1 MVTRLGWQWLCLVGS
16 VRLHVFQGQGNRL
29 DLLGSFIRDFNPVV
43 VLERHNQLNEVKRI
57 CLEVINERCLW
68 HNFFLINLQGIGDD
82 VAQPFEGNVVAHRVP
97 HGLPCRVAGFGV
109 GAPNT
114 APEYTT
120 GRSRPT
126 HEFLRQWEA
135 RFGNRG
141 RHFRMIHTVRADC
154 LTLRSTVAT
163 VSASD
168 TSSDTRGFTHR
179 RGRWVK
185 GGRGGHFRGG
195 SGWDFAPPLVRGV
208 FDPICNVSASRAS
221 CTGVCGASAVG
232 GTMADAGIDRASVIG
247 PVAPSHDHLIDVDPL
262 LGVARGIETSVG
274 SPVIREADVRS
285 MSFDVRPARLSAFD
299 PEVDQLGPTEMDL
312 AASLAQSE
320 QASLTP
326 PVLIPGDETESDD
339 AVRLYL
345 REIGRVPLLNAQ
357 MEVQLAKAIE
367 RGRLAVEALADPK
380 GARDHRRALREDAVA
395 GERARDYMIEANLR
409 LVVSIAKKY
418 AGRGMS
424 LLDLIEEGNLG
435 LMKAVEKFDHERGFK
450 FSTYATWWI
459 RQAISRAIA
468 DQSRTIRLPVHI
480 VEKLTKLRNVMP
492 RLEQELGRAP
502 NLDEIAEAAGMSS
515 ERVHEIMIAC
525 RGTLSLETPIGDDG
539 EASLG
544 DFVADRD
551 IEDPVD
557 TAARNILRTE
567 VHGILSELSDRER
580 RILELRY
587 GLGRREPLTLQEIG
601 VEVGLTRERVR
612 QIECEAL
619 DKLRLAVR
627 SQSLRGLLV

>member
-1 MVTRLGWQWLCLVGS
+1 MS
-16 VRLHVFQGQGNRL
+16 
-29 DLLGSFIRDFNPVV
+29 
-43 VLERHNQLNEVKRI
+43 
-57 CLEVINERCLW
+57 
-68 HNFFLINLQGIGDD
+68 
-82 VAQPFEGNVVAHRVP
+82 
-97 HGLPCRVAGFGV
+97 
-109 GAPNT
+109 
-114 APEYTT
+114 
-120 GRSRPT
+120 
-126 HEFLRQWEA
+126 
-135 RFGNRG
+135 
-141 RHFRMIHTVRADC
+141 
-154 LTLRSTVAT
+154 
-163 VSASD
+163 
-168 TSSDTRGFTHR
+168 
-179 RGRWVK
+179 
-185 GGRGGHFRGG
+185 
-195 SGWDFAPPLVRGV
+195 
-208 FDPICNVSASRAS
+208 
-221 CTGVCGASAVG
+221 
-232 GTMADAGIDRASVIG
+232 DAGIDRASVLG
-247 PVAPSHDHLIDVDPL
+247 PVAPSHDHLIDVDPP
-262 LGVARGIETSVG
+262 LGVARSFEATVSPPVFRETG
-274 SPVIREADVRS
+274 TRS
-285 MSFDVRPARLSAFD
+285 MSFDLRPSRLSSFD
-299 PEVDQLGPTEMDL
+299 PDVDQLGPTEMDL

-357 MEVQLAKAIE
+357 TEVQLAKAIE
-367 RGRLAVEALADPK
+367 RGRLAVEALADPA
-380 GARDHRRALREDAVA
+380 GAKDQRRALREDAVA
-395 GERARDYMIEANLR
+395 GERARGYMIEANLR

-525 RGTLSLETPIGDDG
+525 RGTLSLETPIGEDG
-539 EASLG
+539 DASLG
-544 DFVADRD
+544 DFVADRE

-557 TAARNILRTE
+557 TAARNILRKE

-587 GLGRREPLTLQEIG
+587 GLGLRDPLTLQEIG

-627 SQSLRGLLV
+627 SQNLRELLV

>member
-1 MVTRLGWQWLCLVGS
+1 MS
-16 VRLHVFQGQGNRL
+16 
-29 DLLGSFIRDFNPVV
+29 
-43 VLERHNQLNEVKRI
+43 
-57 CLEVINERCLW
+57 
-68 HNFFLINLQGIGDD
+68 
-82 VAQPFEGNVVAHRVP
+82 
-97 HGLPCRVAGFGV
+97 
-109 GAPNT
+109 
-114 APEYTT
+114 
-120 GRSRPT
+120 
-126 HEFLRQWEA
+126 
-135 RFGNRG
+135 
-141 RHFRMIHTVRADC
+141 
-154 LTLRSTVAT
+154 
-163 VSASD
+163 
-168 TSSDTRGFTHR
+168 
-179 RGRWVK
+179 
-185 GGRGGHFRGG
+185 
-195 SGWDFAPPLVRGV
+195 
-208 FDPICNVSASRAS
+208 
-221 CTGVCGASAVG
+221 
-232 GTMADAGIDRASVIG
+232 DAGIDRASVLG
-247 PVAPSHDHLIDVDPL
+247 PVAPSHDHLIDVVPP
-262 LGVARGIETSVG
+262 LGVARSFETTV
-274 SPVIREADVRS
+274 SPPVFRDTGTRS
-285 MSFDVRPARLSAFD
+285 MSFDLRPSRLSSFD
-299 PEVDQLGPTEMDL
+299 PDVDQLGPTEMDL

-357 MEVQLAKAIE
+357 TEVQLAKAIE
-367 RGRLAVEALADPK
+367 RGRLAVEALADPA
-380 GARDHRRALREDAVA
+380 GAKDHRRALREDAVA
-395 GERARDYMIEANLR
+395 GERARGYMIEANLR

-525 RGTLSLETPIGDDG
+525 RGTLSLETPIGEDG
-539 EASLG
+539 DASLG
-544 DFVADRD
+544 DFVADRE

-557 TAARNILRTE
+557 TAARNILRKE

-587 GLGRREPLTLQEIG
+587 GLGLRDPLTLQEIG

-627 SQSLRGLLV
+627 SQNLRELLV

>member
-1 MVTRLGWQWLCLVGS
+1 MS
-16 VRLHVFQGQGNRL
+16 
-29 DLLGSFIRDFNPVV
+29 
-43 VLERHNQLNEVKRI
+43 
-57 CLEVINERCLW
+57 
-68 HNFFLINLQGIGDD
+68 
-82 VAQPFEGNVVAHRVP
+82 
-97 HGLPCRVAGFGV
+97 
-109 GAPNT
+109 
-114 APEYTT
+114 
-120 GRSRPT
+120 
-126 HEFLRQWEA
+126 
-135 RFGNRG
+135 
-141 RHFRMIHTVRADC
+141 
-154 LTLRSTVAT
+154 
-163 VSASD
+163 
-168 TSSDTRGFTHR
+168 
-179 RGRWVK
+179 
-185 GGRGGHFRGG
+185 
-195 SGWDFAPPLVRGV
+195 
-208 FDPICNVSASRAS
+208 
-221 CTGVCGASAVG
+221 
-232 GTMADAGIDRASVIG
+232 DAGIDRASVLG
-247 PVAPSHDHLIDVDPL
+247 PVAPSHDHLIDVDPP
-262 LGVARGIETSVG
+262 LGVARSFETTV
-274 SPVIREADVRS
+274 SPPVFRETGVRS
-285 MSFDVRPARLSAFD
+285 MSFDLRPSRLSSFD
-299 PEVDQLGPTEMDL
+299 PDVDQLGPTEMDL

-357 MEVQLAKAIE
+357 TEVQLAKAIE
-367 RGRLAVEALADPK
+367 RGRLAVEALADPA
-380 GARDHRRALREDAVA
+380 GAKDHRRALREDAVA

-525 RGTLSLETPIGDDG
+525 RGTLSLETPIGEDG
-539 EASLG
+539 DASLG
-544 DFVADRD
+544 DFVADRE

-557 TAARNILRTE
+557 TAARNILRKE

-587 GLGRREPLTLQEIG
+587 GLGLRDPLTLQEIG

-627 SQSLRGLLV
+627 SQNLRELLV

>member
-1 MVTRLGWQWLCLVGS
+1 MS
-16 VRLHVFQGQGNRL
+16 
-29 DLLGSFIRDFNPVV
+29 
-43 VLERHNQLNEVKRI
+43 
-57 CLEVINERCLW
+57 
-68 HNFFLINLQGIGDD
+68 
-82 VAQPFEGNVVAHRVP
+82 
-97 HGLPCRVAGFGV
+97 
-109 GAPNT
+109 
-114 APEYTT
+114 
-120 GRSRPT
+120 
-126 HEFLRQWEA
+126 
-135 RFGNRG
+135 
-141 RHFRMIHTVRADC
+141 
-154 LTLRSTVAT
+154 
-163 VSASD
+163 
-168 TSSDTRGFTHR
+168 
-179 RGRWVK
+179 
-185 GGRGGHFRGG
+185 
-195 SGWDFAPPLVRGV
+195 
-208 FDPICNVSASRAS
+208 
-221 CTGVCGASAVG
+221 
-232 GTMADAGIDRASVIG
+232 DAGIDRASVLG
-247 PVAPSHDHLIDVDPL
+247 PVAPSHDHLIDVDPP
-262 LGVARGIETSVG
+262 LGVARSFETTV
-274 SPVIREADVRS
+274 SPPVFRETGTRS
-285 MSFDVRPARLSAFD
+285 MSFDLRPSRLSSFD
-299 PEVDQLGPTEMDL
+299 PDVDQLGPTEMDL

-357 MEVQLAKAIE
+357 TEVQLAKAIE
-367 RGRLAVEALADPK
+367 RGRLAVEALADPA
-380 GARDHRRALREDAVA
+380 GAKDHRRALREDAVA

-459 RQAISRAIA
+459 LQAISRAIA

-525 RGTLSLETPIGDDG
+525 RGTLSLETPIGEDG
-539 EASLG
+539 DASLG
-544 DFVADRD
+544 DFVADRE

-557 TAARNILRTE
+557 TAARNILRKE

-587 GLGRREPLTLQEIG
+587 GLGLRDPLTLQEIG

-627 SQSLRGLLV
+627 SQNLRELLV

>member
-1 MVTRLGWQWLCLVGS
+1 
-16 VRLHVFQGQGNRL
+16 
-29 DLLGSFIRDFNPVV
+29 
-43 VLERHNQLNEVKRI
+43 
-57 CLEVINERCLW
+57 
-68 HNFFLINLQGIGDD
+68 
-82 VAQPFEGNVVAHRVP
+82 
-97 HGLPCRVAGFGV
+97 
-109 GAPNT
+109 
-114 APEYTT
+114 
-120 GRSRPT
+120 
-126 HEFLRQWEA
+126 
-135 RFGNRG
+135 
-141 RHFRMIHTVRADC
+141 
-154 LTLRSTVAT
+154 
-163 VSASD
+163 
-168 TSSDTRGFTHR
+168 
-179 RGRWVK
+179 
-185 GGRGGHFRGG
+185 
-195 SGWDFAPPLVRGV
+195 
-208 FDPICNVSASRAS
+208 
-221 CTGVCGASAVG
+221 
-232 GTMADAGIDRASVIG
+232 MADAGIDRASVIG

-450 FSTYATWWI
+450 FSTYAPWGI

>member
-1 MVTRLGWQWLCLVGS
+1 MS
-16 VRLHVFQGQGNRL
+16 
-29 DLLGSFIRDFNPVV
+29 
-43 VLERHNQLNEVKRI
+43 
-57 CLEVINERCLW
+57 
-68 HNFFLINLQGIGDD
+68 
-82 VAQPFEGNVVAHRVP
+82 
-97 HGLPCRVAGFGV
+97 
-109 GAPNT
+109 
-114 APEYTT
+114 
-120 GRSRPT
+120 
-126 HEFLRQWEA
+126 
-135 RFGNRG
+135 
-141 RHFRMIHTVRADC
+141 
-154 LTLRSTVAT
+154 
-163 VSASD
+163 
-168 TSSDTRGFTHR
+168 
-179 RGRWVK
+179 
-185 GGRGGHFRGG
+185 
-195 SGWDFAPPLVRGV
+195 
-208 FDPICNVSASRAS
+208 
-221 CTGVCGASAVG
+221 
-232 GTMADAGIDRASVIG
+232 DAGIDRASVLG
-247 PVAPSHDHLIDVDPL
+247 PVAPSHDRLIDVDPP
-262 LGVARGIETSVG
+262 LGVARSFETTV
-274 SPVIREADVRS
+274 SPPVFRETGTRS
-285 MSFDVRPARLSAFD
+285 MSFDLRPSRLSSFD
-299 PEVDQLGPTEMDL
+299 PDVDQLGPTEMDL

-357 MEVQLAKAIE
+357 TEVQLAKAIE
-367 RGRLAVEALADPK
+367 RGRLAVEALADPA
-380 GARDHRRALREDAVA
+380 GAKDHRRALREDAVA

-525 RGTLSLETPIGDDG
+525 RGTLSLETPIGEDG
-539 EASLG
+539 DASLG
-544 DFVADRD
+544 DFVADRE

-557 TAARNILRTE
+557 TAARNILRKE

-587 GLGRREPLTLQEIG
+587 GLGLRDPLTLQEIG

-627 SQSLRGLLV
+627 SQNLRELLV

>member
-1 MVTRLGWQWLCLVGS
+1 MS
-16 VRLHVFQGQGNRL
+16 
-29 DLLGSFIRDFNPVV
+29 
-43 VLERHNQLNEVKRI
+43 
-57 CLEVINERCLW
+57 
-68 HNFFLINLQGIGDD
+68 
-82 VAQPFEGNVVAHRVP
+82 
-97 HGLPCRVAGFGV
+97 
-109 GAPNT
+109 
-114 APEYTT
+114 
-120 GRSRPT
+120 
-126 HEFLRQWEA
+126 
-135 RFGNRG
+135 
-141 RHFRMIHTVRADC
+141 
-154 LTLRSTVAT
+154 
-163 VSASD
+163 
-168 TSSDTRGFTHR
+168 
-179 RGRWVK
+179 
-185 GGRGGHFRGG
+185 
-195 SGWDFAPPLVRGV
+195 
-208 FDPICNVSASRAS
+208 
-221 CTGVCGASAVG
+221 
-232 GTMADAGIDRASVIG
+232 DAGIDRASVLG
-247 PVAPSHDHLIDVDPL
+247 PVAPSHDDLIDADPP
-262 LGVARGIETSVG
+262 LGVARTFETTVSPPVFRETGTRSV
-274 SPVIREADVRS
+274 
-285 MSFDVRPARLSAFD
+285 SFDLRPSRLSPFD
-299 PEVDQLGPTEMDL
+299 PDVDQLGPTEMDL

-357 MEVQLAKAIE
+357 TEVQLAKAIE
-367 RGRLAVEALADPK
+367 RGRLAVEALADPA

-525 RGTLSLETPIGDDG
+525 RGTLSLETPIGEDG
-539 EASLG
+539 DASLG
-544 DFVADRD
+544 DFVADRE

-557 TAARNILRTE
+557 TAARNILRKE

-587 GLGRREPLTLQEIG
+587 GLGLRDPLTLQEIG

-627 SQSLRGLLV
+627 SQNLRELLV

>member
-1 MVTRLGWQWLCLVGS
+1 MS
-16 VRLHVFQGQGNRL
+16 
-29 DLLGSFIRDFNPVV
+29 
-43 VLERHNQLNEVKRI
+43 
-57 CLEVINERCLW
+57 
-68 HNFFLINLQGIGDD
+68 
-82 VAQPFEGNVVAHRVP
+82 
-97 HGLPCRVAGFGV
+97 
-109 GAPNT
+109 
-114 APEYTT
+114 
-120 GRSRPT
+120 
-126 HEFLRQWEA
+126 
-135 RFGNRG
+135 
-141 RHFRMIHTVRADC
+141 
-154 LTLRSTVAT
+154 
-163 VSASD
+163 
-168 TSSDTRGFTHR
+168 
-179 RGRWVK
+179 
-185 GGRGGHFRGG
+185 
-195 SGWDFAPPLVRGV
+195 
-208 FDPICNVSASRAS
+208 
-221 CTGVCGASAVG
+221 
-232 GTMADAGIDRASVIG
+232 DAGIDRASVLG
-247 PVAPSHDHLIDVDPL
+247 PVAPSHDHLIDVDPP
-262 LGVARGIETSVG
+262 LGVARSFETTV
-274 SPVIREADVRS
+274 SPPVFRETGTRS
-285 MSFDVRPARLSAFD
+285 MSFDLRPSRLSSFD
-299 PEVDQLGPTEMDL
+299 PDVDQLGPTEMDL

-357 MEVQLAKAIE
+357 TEVQLAKAIE
-367 RGRLAVEALADPK
+367 RGRLAVEALADPA
-380 GARDHRRALREDAVA
+380 GAKDHRRALREDAVA

-525 RGTLSLETPIGDDG
+525 RGTLSLETPIGEDG
-539 EASLG
+539 DASLG
-544 DFVADRD
+544 DFVADRE

-557 TAARNILRTE
+557 TAARNILRKE

-587 GLGRREPLTLQEIG
+587 GLGLRDPLTLPEIG

-627 SQSLRGLLV
+627 SQNLRELLV

>member
-1 MVTRLGWQWLCLVGS
+1 MS
-16 VRLHVFQGQGNRL
+16 
-29 DLLGSFIRDFNPVV
+29 
-43 VLERHNQLNEVKRI
+43 
-57 CLEVINERCLW
+57 
-68 HNFFLINLQGIGDD
+68 
-82 VAQPFEGNVVAHRVP
+82 
-97 HGLPCRVAGFGV
+97 
-109 GAPNT
+109 
-114 APEYTT
+114 
-120 GRSRPT
+120 
-126 HEFLRQWEA
+126 
-135 RFGNRG
+135 
-141 RHFRMIHTVRADC
+141 
-154 LTLRSTVAT
+154 
-163 VSASD
+163 
-168 TSSDTRGFTHR
+168 
-179 RGRWVK
+179 
-185 GGRGGHFRGG
+185 
-195 SGWDFAPPLVRGV
+195 
-208 FDPICNVSASRAS
+208 
-221 CTGVCGASAVG
+221 
-232 GTMADAGIDRASVIG
+232 DAGIDRASVLG
-247 PVAPSHDHLIDVDPL
+247 PVAPSHDHLIDGDPP
-262 LGVARGIETSVG
+262 LGVARSFETTV
-274 SPVIREADVRS
+274 SPPVFRETGTRS
-285 MSFDVRPARLSAFD
+285 MSFDLRPSRLSSFD
-299 PEVDQLGPTEMDL
+299 PDVDQLGPTEMDL

-357 MEVQLAKAIE
+357 TEVQLAKAIE
-367 RGRLAVEALADPK
+367 RGRLAVEALADPA
-380 GARDHRRALREDAVA
+380 GAKDHRRALREDAVA

-525 RGTLSLETPIGDDG
+525 RGTLSLETPIGEDG
-539 EASLG
+539 DASLG
-544 DFVADRD
+544 DFVADRE

-557 TAARNILRTE
+557 TAARNILRKE

-587 GLGRREPLTLQEIG
+587 GLGLRDPLTLQEIG

-627 SQSLRGLLV
+627 SQNLRELLV

>member
-1 MVTRLGWQWLCLVGS
+1 MS
-16 VRLHVFQGQGNRL
+16 
-29 DLLGSFIRDFNPVV
+29 
-43 VLERHNQLNEVKRI
+43 
-57 CLEVINERCLW
+57 
-68 HNFFLINLQGIGDD
+68 
-82 VAQPFEGNVVAHRVP
+82 
-97 HGLPCRVAGFGV
+97 
-109 GAPNT
+109 
-114 APEYTT
+114 
-120 GRSRPT
+120 
-126 HEFLRQWEA
+126 
-135 RFGNRG
+135 
-141 RHFRMIHTVRADC
+141 
-154 LTLRSTVAT
+154 
-163 VSASD
+163 
-168 TSSDTRGFTHR
+168 
-179 RGRWVK
+179 
-185 GGRGGHFRGG
+185 
-195 SGWDFAPPLVRGV
+195 
-208 FDPICNVSASRAS
+208 
-221 CTGVCGASAVG
+221 
-232 GTMADAGIDRASVIG
+232 DAGIDRASVLG
-247 PVAPSHDHLIDVDPL
+247 PVAPSHDHLIDVDPP
-262 LGVARGIETSVG
+262 LGVARSFETTVSA
-274 SPVIREADVRS
+274 PVFRETGTRS
-285 MSFDVRPARLSAFD
+285 MSFDLRPSRLSSFD
-299 PEVDQLGPTEMDL
+299 PDVDQLGPTEMDL

-357 MEVQLAKAIE
+357 TEVQLAKAIE
-367 RGRLAVEALADPK
+367 RGRLAVEALADPA
-380 GARDHRRALREDAVA
+380 GAKDHRRALREDAVA

-525 RGTLSLETPIGDDG
+525 RGTLSLETPIGEDG
-539 EASLG
+539 DASLG
-544 DFVADRD
+544 DFVADRE

-557 TAARNILRTE
+557 TAARNILRKE

-587 GLGRREPLTLQEIG
+587 GLGLRDPLTLQEIG

-627 SQSLRGLLV
+627 SQNLRELLV

>member
-1 MVTRLGWQWLCLVGS
+1 MS
-16 VRLHVFQGQGNRL
+16 
-29 DLLGSFIRDFNPVV
+29 
-43 VLERHNQLNEVKRI
+43 
-57 CLEVINERCLW
+57 
-68 HNFFLINLQGIGDD
+68 
-82 VAQPFEGNVVAHRVP
+82 
-97 HGLPCRVAGFGV
+97 
-109 GAPNT
+109 
-114 APEYTT
+114 
-120 GRSRPT
+120 
-126 HEFLRQWEA
+126 
-135 RFGNRG
+135 
-141 RHFRMIHTVRADC
+141 
-154 LTLRSTVAT
+154 
-163 VSASD
+163 
-168 TSSDTRGFTHR
+168 
-179 RGRWVK
+179 
-185 GGRGGHFRGG
+185 
-195 SGWDFAPPLVRGV
+195 
-208 FDPICNVSASRAS
+208 
-221 CTGVCGASAVG
+221 
-232 GTMADAGIDRASVIG
+232 DAGIDRASVLG
-247 PVAPSHDHLIDVDPL
+247 PVAPSHDHLIDVDPP
-262 LGVARGIETSVG
+262 LGVARSFETTV
-274 SPVIREADVRS
+274 SPPVFRETGTRS
-285 MSFDVRPARLSAFD
+285 MSFDLRPSRLSSFD
-299 PEVDQLGPTEMDL
+299 PDVDQLGPTEIDL

-357 MEVQLAKAIE
+357 TEVQLAKAIE
-367 RGRLAVEALADPK
+367 RGRLAVEALADPA
-380 GARDHRRALREDAVA
+380 GAKEHRRALREDAVA

-525 RGTLSLETPIGDDG
+525 RGTLSLETPIGEDG
-539 EASLG
+539 DASLG
-544 DFVADRD
+544 DFVADRE

-557 TAARNILRTE
+557 TAARNILRKE

-587 GLGRREPLTLQEIG
+587 GLGLRDPLTLQEIG

-627 SQSLRGLLV
+627 SQNLRELLV

>member
-1 MVTRLGWQWLCLVGS
+1 MS
-16 VRLHVFQGQGNRL
+16 
-29 DLLGSFIRDFNPVV
+29 
-43 VLERHNQLNEVKRI
+43 
-57 CLEVINERCLW
+57 
-68 HNFFLINLQGIGDD
+68 
-82 VAQPFEGNVVAHRVP
+82 
-97 HGLPCRVAGFGV
+97 
-109 GAPNT
+109 
-114 APEYTT
+114 
-120 GRSRPT
+120 
-126 HEFLRQWEA
+126 
-135 RFGNRG
+135 
-141 RHFRMIHTVRADC
+141 
-154 LTLRSTVAT
+154 
-163 VSASD
+163 
-168 TSSDTRGFTHR
+168 
-179 RGRWVK
+179 
-185 GGRGGHFRGG
+185 
-195 SGWDFAPPLVRGV
+195 
-208 FDPICNVSASRAS
+208 
-221 CTGVCGASAVG
+221 
-232 GTMADAGIDRASVIG
+232 DAGIDRASVLG
-247 PVAPSHDHLIDVDPL
+247 PVAPSHDHLIDVDPP
-262 LGVARGIETSVG
+262 LGVARSFETTV
-274 SPVIREADVRS
+274 SPPVFRETGTRS
-285 MSFDVRPARLSAFD
+285 MSFDLRPSRLSSFD
-299 PEVDQLGPTEMDL
+299 PDVDQLGPTEMDL

-357 MEVQLAKAIE
+357 TEVQLAKAIE
-367 RGRLAVEALADPK
+367 RGRLAVEALADPA
-380 GARDHRRALREDAVA
+380 GAKDHRRALREDAFA

-525 RGTLSLETPIGDDG
+525 RGTLSLETPIGEDG
-539 EASLG
+539 DASLG
-544 DFVADRD
+544 DFVADRE

-557 TAARNILRTE
+557 TAARNILRKE

-587 GLGRREPLTLQEIG
+587 GLGLRDPLTLQEIG

-627 SQSLRGLLV
+627 SQNLRELLV

>member
-1 MVTRLGWQWLCLVGS
+1 MS
-16 VRLHVFQGQGNRL
+16 
-29 DLLGSFIRDFNPVV
+29 
-43 VLERHNQLNEVKRI
+43 
-57 CLEVINERCLW
+57 
-68 HNFFLINLQGIGDD
+68 
-82 VAQPFEGNVVAHRVP
+82 
-97 HGLPCRVAGFGV
+97 
-109 GAPNT
+109 
-114 APEYTT
+114 
-120 GRSRPT
+120 
-126 HEFLRQWEA
+126 
-135 RFGNRG
+135 
-141 RHFRMIHTVRADC
+141 
-154 LTLRSTVAT
+154 
-163 VSASD
+163 
-168 TSSDTRGFTHR
+168 
-179 RGRWVK
+179 
-185 GGRGGHFRGG
+185 
-195 SGWDFAPPLVRGV
+195 
-208 FDPICNVSASRAS
+208 
-221 CTGVCGASAVG
+221 
-232 GTMADAGIDRASVIG
+232 DAGIDRASVLG
-247 PVAPSHDHLIDVDPL
+247 PVAPSHDHLIDVDPP
-262 LGVARGIETSVG
+262 LGVARSFETTV
-274 SPVIREADVRS
+274 SPPVFRETGTRS
-285 MSFDVRPARLSAFD
+285 MSFDLRPSRLSSFD
-299 PEVDQLGPTEMDL
+299 PDVDQLGPTEMDL

-357 MEVQLAKAIE
+357 TEVQLAKAIE
-367 RGRLAVEALADPK
+367 RGRLAVQALADPA
-380 GARDHRRALREDAVA
+380 GAKDQRRALREDAVA
-395 GERARDYMIEANLR
+395 GERARGYMIEANLR

-525 RGTLSLETPIGDDG
+525 RGTLSLETPIGEDG
-539 EASLG
+539 DASLG
-544 DFVADRD
+544 DFVADRE

-557 TAARNILRTE
+557 TAARNILRKE

-587 GLGRREPLTLQEIG
+587 GLGLRDPLTLQEIG

-627 SQSLRGLLV
+627 SQNLRELLV

>member
-1 MVTRLGWQWLCLVGS
+1 MS
-16 VRLHVFQGQGNRL
+16 
-29 DLLGSFIRDFNPVV
+29 
-43 VLERHNQLNEVKRI
+43 
-57 CLEVINERCLW
+57 
-68 HNFFLINLQGIGDD
+68 
-82 VAQPFEGNVVAHRVP
+82 
-97 HGLPCRVAGFGV
+97 
-109 GAPNT
+109 
-114 APEYTT
+114 
-120 GRSRPT
+120 
-126 HEFLRQWEA
+126 
-135 RFGNRG
+135 
-141 RHFRMIHTVRADC
+141 
-154 LTLRSTVAT
+154 
-163 VSASD
+163 
-168 TSSDTRGFTHR
+168 
-179 RGRWVK
+179 
-185 GGRGGHFRGG
+185 
-195 SGWDFAPPLVRGV
+195 
-208 FDPICNVSASRAS
+208 
-221 CTGVCGASAVG
+221 
-232 GTMADAGIDRASVIG
+232 DAGIDRASVLG
-247 PVAPSHDHLIDVDPL
+247 PVAPSHDHLIDVDPP
-262 LGVARGIETSVG
+262 LGVARSFETTV
-274 SPVIREADVRS
+274 SPPVFRETGTRS
-285 MSFDVRPARLSAFD
+285 MSFDLRPSRLSSFD
-299 PEVDQLGPTEMDL
+299 PDVDQLGPTEMDL

-357 MEVQLAKAIE
+357 TEVQLAKAIE
-367 RGRLAVEALADPK
+367 TGRLAVEALADPA
-380 GARDHRRALREDAVA
+380 GAKDQRRALREDAVA
-395 GERARDYMIEANLR
+395 GERARGYMIEANLR

-525 RGTLSLETPIGDDG
+525 RGTLSLETPIGEDG
-539 EASLG
+539 DASLG
-544 DFVADRD
+544 DFVADRE

-557 TAARNILRTE
+557 TAARNILRKE

-587 GLGRREPLTLQEIG
+587 GLGLRDPLTLQEIG

-627 SQSLRGLLV
+627 SQNLRELLV

>member
-1 MVTRLGWQWLCLVGS
+1 MS
-16 VRLHVFQGQGNRL
+16 
-29 DLLGSFIRDFNPVV
+29 
-43 VLERHNQLNEVKRI
+43 
-57 CLEVINERCLW
+57 
-68 HNFFLINLQGIGDD
+68 
-82 VAQPFEGNVVAHRVP
+82 
-97 HGLPCRVAGFGV
+97 
-109 GAPNT
+109 
-114 APEYTT
+114 
-120 GRSRPT
+120 
-126 HEFLRQWEA
+126 
-135 RFGNRG
+135 
-141 RHFRMIHTVRADC
+141 
-154 LTLRSTVAT
+154 
-163 VSASD
+163 
-168 TSSDTRGFTHR
+168 
-179 RGRWVK
+179 
-185 GGRGGHFRGG
+185 
-195 SGWDFAPPLVRGV
+195 
-208 FDPICNVSASRAS
+208 
-221 CTGVCGASAVG
+221 
-232 GTMADAGIDRASVIG
+232 DAGIDRASVLG
-247 PVAPSHDHLIDVDPL
+247 PVAPSHDHLIDVDPP
-262 LGVARGIETSVG
+262 LGVARSFETTV
-274 SPVIREADVRS
+274 SPPVFRETGTRS
-285 MSFDVRPARLSAFD
+285 MSFDLRPSRLSSFD
-299 PEVDQLGPTEMDL
+299 PDVDQLGPTEIDL

-357 MEVQLAKAIE
+357 TEVQLAKAIE
-367 RGRLAVEALADPK
+367 RGRLAVEALADPA
-380 GARDHRRALREDAVA
+380 GAKDHRRALREDAVA

-525 RGTLSLETPIGDDG
+525 RGTLSLETPIGEDG
-539 EASLG
+539 DASLG
-544 DFVADRD
+544 DFVADRE

-557 TAARNILRTE
+557 TAARNILRKE

-587 GLGRREPLTLQEIG
+587 GLGLRDPLTLQEIG

-627 SQSLRGLLV
+627 SQNLRELLV

>member
-1 MVTRLGWQWLCLVGS
+1 M
-16 VRLHVFQGQGNRL
+16 
-29 DLLGSFIRDFNPVV
+29 
-43 VLERHNQLNEVKRI
+43 
-57 CLEVINERCLW
+57 
-68 HNFFLINLQGIGDD
+68 
-82 VAQPFEGNVVAHRVP
+82 
-97 HGLPCRVAGFGV
+97 
-109 GAPNT
+109 
-114 APEYTT
+114 
-120 GRSRPT
+120 
-126 HEFLRQWEA
+126 
-135 RFGNRG
+135 
-141 RHFRMIHTVRADC
+141 
-154 LTLRSTVAT
+154 
-163 VSASD
+163 SD
-168 TSSDTRGFTHR
+168 
-179 RGRWVK
+179 
-185 GGRGGHFRGG
+185 
-195 SGWDFAPPLVRGV
+195 
-208 FDPICNVSASRAS
+208 
-221 CTGVCGASAVG
+221 AV
-232 GTMADAGIDRASVIG
+232 IDRASVLG
-247 PVAPSHDHLIDVDPL
+247 PVAPSHDHLTDVDPPVA
-262 LGVARGIETSVG
+262 VARNLETSMRP
-274 SPVIREADVRS
+274 PVFRESSGRS
-285 MSFDVRPARLSAFD
+285 MSFDIRPSRLSAFD
-299 PEVDQLGPTEMDL
+299 PDVDQLGPTEMDL

-320 QASLTP
+320 QAPLTP

-357 MEVQLAKAIE
+357 TEVKLAKAIA
-367 RGRLAVEALADPK
+367 RGRLAVEALADPT
-380 GARDHRRALREDAVA
+380 GAREHRRALREDAVA

-492 RLEQELGRAP
+492 RLEQQLGRAP

-525 RGTLSLETPIGDDG
+525 RGTLSLETPIGEDG
-539 EASLG
+539 DASLG
-544 DFVADRD
+544 DFVADREL
-551 IEDPVD
+551 EDPAD
-557 TAARNILRTE
+557 TAARHILQKE

-587 GLGRREPLTLQEIG
+587 GLGRRDPLTLQEIG

-612 QIECEAL
+612 QIEGEAL
-619 DKLRLAVR
+619 DKLRVAVR
-627 SQSLRGLLV
+627 SQNLRELLV

>member
-1 MVTRLGWQWLCLVGS
+1 MS
-16 VRLHVFQGQGNRL
+16 
-29 DLLGSFIRDFNPVV
+29 
-43 VLERHNQLNEVKRI
+43 
-57 CLEVINERCLW
+57 
-68 HNFFLINLQGIGDD
+68 
-82 VAQPFEGNVVAHRVP
+82 
-97 HGLPCRVAGFGV
+97 
-109 GAPNT
+109 
-114 APEYTT
+114 
-120 GRSRPT
+120 
-126 HEFLRQWEA
+126 
-135 RFGNRG
+135 
-141 RHFRMIHTVRADC
+141 
-154 LTLRSTVAT
+154 
-163 VSASD
+163 
-168 TSSDTRGFTHR
+168 
-179 RGRWVK
+179 
-185 GGRGGHFRGG
+185 
-195 SGWDFAPPLVRGV
+195 
-208 FDPICNVSASRAS
+208 
-221 CTGVCGASAVG
+221 
-232 GTMADAGIDRASVIG
+232 DAGIDRASVLG
-247 PVAPSHDHLIDVDPL
+247 PVAPSHDHLIDVDPP
-262 LGVARGIETSVG
+262 LGVPRSFETTVSPPVFRETGTRG
-274 SPVIREADVRS
+274 
-285 MSFDVRPARLSAFD
+285 MSFDLRPSRLSSFD
-299 PEVDQLGPTEMDL
+299 PDVDQLGPTEMDL

-357 MEVQLAKAIE
+357 TEVQLAKAIE
-367 RGRLAVEALADPK
+367 RGRLAVEALADPA
-380 GARDHRRALREDAVA
+380 GAKEHRRALREDAVA

-525 RGTLSLETPIGDDG
+525 RGTLSLETPIGEDG
-539 EASLG
+539 DASLG
-544 DFVADRD
+544 DFVADRE

-557 TAARNILRTE
+557 TAARNILRKE

-587 GLGRREPLTLQEIG
+587 GLGLRDPLTLQEIG

-627 SQSLRGLLV
+627 SQNLRELLV

>member
-1 MVTRLGWQWLCLVGS
+1 MS
-16 VRLHVFQGQGNRL
+16 
-29 DLLGSFIRDFNPVV
+29 
-43 VLERHNQLNEVKRI
+43 
-57 CLEVINERCLW
+57 
-68 HNFFLINLQGIGDD
+68 
-82 VAQPFEGNVVAHRVP
+82 
-97 HGLPCRVAGFGV
+97 
-109 GAPNT
+109 
-114 APEYTT
+114 
-120 GRSRPT
+120 
-126 HEFLRQWEA
+126 
-135 RFGNRG
+135 
-141 RHFRMIHTVRADC
+141 
-154 LTLRSTVAT
+154 
-163 VSASD
+163 
-168 TSSDTRGFTHR
+168 
-179 RGRWVK
+179 
-185 GGRGGHFRGG
+185 
-195 SGWDFAPPLVRGV
+195 
-208 FDPICNVSASRAS
+208 
-221 CTGVCGASAVG
+221 
-232 GTMADAGIDRASVIG
+232 DAGIDRASVLG
-247 PVAPSHDHLIDVDPL
+247 PVAPSHDHLIDVDPP
-262 LGVARGIETSVG
+262 LGVARSFETTV
-274 SPVIREADVRS
+274 SPPVFRETGTRS
-285 MSFDVRPARLSAFD
+285 MSFDLRPSRLSSFD
-299 PEVDQLGPTEMDL
+299 PDVDQLGPTEIDL

-357 MEVQLAKAIE
+357 TEVQLAKAIE
-367 RGRLAVEALADPK
+367 RGRLAVEALADPA
-380 GARDHRRALREDAVA
+380 GAKDHRRALREDAVA

-525 RGTLSLETPIGDDG
+525 RGTLSLETPIGEDG
-539 EASLG
+539 DASLG
-544 DFVADRD
+544 DFVADREV
-551 IEDPVD
+551 EDPVD
-557 TAARNILRTE
+557 TAARNILRKE

-587 GLGRREPLTLQEIG
+587 GLGLRDPLTLQEIG

-627 SQSLRGLLV
+627 SQNLRELLV

>member
-1 MVTRLGWQWLCLVGS
+1 
-16 VRLHVFQGQGNRL
+16 
-29 DLLGSFIRDFNPVV
+29 
-43 VLERHNQLNEVKRI
+43 
-57 CLEVINERCLW
+57 
-68 HNFFLINLQGIGDD
+68 
-82 VAQPFEGNVVAHRVP
+82 
-97 HGLPCRVAGFGV
+97 
-109 GAPNT
+109 
-114 APEYTT
+114 
-120 GRSRPT
+120 
-126 HEFLRQWEA
+126 
-135 RFGNRG
+135 
-141 RHFRMIHTVRADC
+141 
-154 LTLRSTVAT
+154 
-163 VSASD
+163 
-168 TSSDTRGFTHR
+168 
-179 RGRWVK
+179 
-185 GGRGGHFRGG
+185 
-195 SGWDFAPPLVRGV
+195 
-208 FDPICNVSASRAS
+208 
-221 CTGVCGASAVG
+221 
-232 GTMADAGIDRASVIG
+232 MADAVIDRASVLG
-247 PVAPSHDHLIDVDPL
+247 PVAPSHDHLIAVDPP
-262 LGVARGIETSVG
+262 LGVARNLETSMRPAV
-274 SPVIREADVRS
+274 VRESSGRS
-285 MSFDVRPARLSAFD
+285 MSFDIRPSRLSAFD
-299 PEVDQLGPTEMDL
+299 PDVDQLGPTEMDL

-320 QASLTP
+320 QAPLTP

-357 MEVQLAKAIE
+357 TEVQLAKAIE
-367 RGRLAVEALADPK
+367 RGRLAVEALADPT
-380 GARDHRRALREDAVA
+380 GAREHRRALREDAVA

-492 RLEQELGRAP
+492 RLEQQLGRAP

-525 RGTLSLETPIGDDG
+525 RGTLSLETPIGEDG
-539 EASLG
+539 DASLG
-544 DFVADRD
+544 DFVADREL
-551 IEDPVD
+551 EDPAD
-557 TAARNILRTE
+557 TAARHILQKE

-587 GLGRREPLTLQEIG
+587 GLGLRDPLTLQEIG

-612 QIECEAL
+612 QIEGEAL
-619 DKLRLAVR
+619 DKLRVAVR
-627 SQSLRGLLV
+627 SQNLRELLV

>member
-1 MVTRLGWQWLCLVGS
+1 MS
-16 VRLHVFQGQGNRL
+16 
-29 DLLGSFIRDFNPVV
+29 
-43 VLERHNQLNEVKRI
+43 
-57 CLEVINERCLW
+57 
-68 HNFFLINLQGIGDD
+68 
-82 VAQPFEGNVVAHRVP
+82 
-97 HGLPCRVAGFGV
+97 
-109 GAPNT
+109 
-114 APEYTT
+114 
-120 GRSRPT
+120 
-126 HEFLRQWEA
+126 
-135 RFGNRG
+135 
-141 RHFRMIHTVRADC
+141 
-154 LTLRSTVAT
+154 
-163 VSASD
+163 
-168 TSSDTRGFTHR
+168 
-179 RGRWVK
+179 
-185 GGRGGHFRGG
+185 
-195 SGWDFAPPLVRGV
+195 
-208 FDPICNVSASRAS
+208 
-221 CTGVCGASAVG
+221 
-232 GTMADAGIDRASVIG
+232 DAGIDRASVLG
-247 PVAPSHDHLIDVDPL
+247 PVAPSHDHLIDVDPP
-262 LGVARGIETSVG
+262 LGVARSFETTV
-274 SPVIREADVRS
+274 SPPVFRETGTRS
-285 MSFDVRPARLSAFD
+285 MSFDLRPSRLSSFD
-299 PEVDQLGPTEMDL
+299 PDVDQLGPTEIDL

-357 MEVQLAKAIE
+357 TEVQLAKAIE
-367 RGRLAVEALADPK
+367 RGRLAVEALADPA
-380 GARDHRRALREDAVA
+380 GAKDHRRALREDAVA

-459 RQAISRAIA
+459 RQAISCAIA

-525 RGTLSLETPIGDDG
+525 RGTLSLETPIGEDG
-539 EASLG
+539 DASLG
-544 DFVADRD
+544 DFVADRE

-557 TAARNILRTE
+557 TAARNILRKE

-587 GLGRREPLTLQEIG
+587 GLGLRDPLTLQEIG

-627 SQSLRGLLV
+627 SQNLRELLV

>member
-1 MVTRLGWQWLCLVGS
+1 MS
-16 VRLHVFQGQGNRL
+16 
-29 DLLGSFIRDFNPVV
+29 
-43 VLERHNQLNEVKRI
+43 
-57 CLEVINERCLW
+57 
-68 HNFFLINLQGIGDD
+68 
-82 VAQPFEGNVVAHRVP
+82 
-97 HGLPCRVAGFGV
+97 
-109 GAPNT
+109 
-114 APEYTT
+114 
-120 GRSRPT
+120 
-126 HEFLRQWEA
+126 
-135 RFGNRG
+135 
-141 RHFRMIHTVRADC
+141 
-154 LTLRSTVAT
+154 
-163 VSASD
+163 
-168 TSSDTRGFTHR
+168 
-179 RGRWVK
+179 
-185 GGRGGHFRGG
+185 
-195 SGWDFAPPLVRGV
+195 
-208 FDPICNVSASRAS
+208 
-221 CTGVCGASAVG
+221 
-232 GTMADAGIDRASVIG
+232 DAGIDRASVLG
-247 PVAPSHDHLIDVDPL
+247 PVAPSHDHLIDVDPP
-262 LGVARGIETSVG
+262 LGVARSFETTV
-274 SPVIREADVRS
+274 SPPVFRETGTRS
-285 MSFDVRPARLSAFD
+285 MSFDLRPSRLSSFD
-299 PEVDQLGPTEMDL
+299 PDVDQLGPTEMDL

-357 MEVQLAKAIE
+357 TEVQLAKAIE
-367 RGRLAVEALADPK
+367 RGRLAVEALADPA
-380 GARDHRRALREDAVA
+380 GAKDQRRALREDAVA
-395 GERARDYMIEANLR
+395 GERARGYMIEANLR

-525 RGTLSLETPIGDDG
+525 RGTLSLETPIGEDG
-539 EASLG
+539 DASLG
-544 DFVADRD
+544 DFVADRE

-557 TAARNILRTE
+557 TAARNILRKE

-587 GLGRREPLTLQEIG
+587 GLGLRDPLTLQEIG

-627 SQSLRGLLV
+627 SQNLRELLV

>member
-1 MVTRLGWQWLCLVGS
+1 MS
-16 VRLHVFQGQGNRL
+16 
-29 DLLGSFIRDFNPVV
+29 
-43 VLERHNQLNEVKRI
+43 
-57 CLEVINERCLW
+57 
-68 HNFFLINLQGIGDD
+68 
-82 VAQPFEGNVVAHRVP
+82 
-97 HGLPCRVAGFGV
+97 
-109 GAPNT
+109 
-114 APEYTT
+114 
-120 GRSRPT
+120 
-126 HEFLRQWEA
+126 
-135 RFGNRG
+135 
-141 RHFRMIHTVRADC
+141 
-154 LTLRSTVAT
+154 
-163 VSASD
+163 
-168 TSSDTRGFTHR
+168 
-179 RGRWVK
+179 
-185 GGRGGHFRGG
+185 
-195 SGWDFAPPLVRGV
+195 
-208 FDPICNVSASRAS
+208 
-221 CTGVCGASAVG
+221 
-232 GTMADAGIDRASVIG
+232 DAGIDRASVLG
-247 PVAPSHDHLIDVDPL
+247 PVAPSHDHLIDVDPP
-262 LGVARGIETSVG
+262 LGVARSFETTV
-274 SPVIREADVRS
+274 SPPVLRETGTRS
-285 MSFDVRPARLSAFD
+285 MSFDRPPSRLSSFD
-299 PEVDQLGPTEMDL
+299 PDVDQLGPTEMDL

-357 MEVQLAKAIE
+357 TEVQLAKAIE
-367 RGRLAVEALADPK
+367 RGRLAVEALADPA
-380 GARDHRRALREDAVA
+380 GAKDHRRALREDAVA

-525 RGTLSLETPIGDDG
+525 RGTLSLETPIGEDG
-539 EASLG
+539 DASLG
-544 DFVADRD
+544 DFVADRE

-557 TAARNILRTE
+557 TAARNILRKE

-587 GLGRREPLTLQEIG
+587 GLGLRDPLTLQEIG

-627 SQSLRGLLV
+627 SQNLRELLV

>member
-1 MVTRLGWQWLCLVGS
+1 MS
-16 VRLHVFQGQGNRL
+16 
-29 DLLGSFIRDFNPVV
+29 
-43 VLERHNQLNEVKRI
+43 
-57 CLEVINERCLW
+57 
-68 HNFFLINLQGIGDD
+68 
-82 VAQPFEGNVVAHRVP
+82 
-97 HGLPCRVAGFGV
+97 
-109 GAPNT
+109 
-114 APEYTT
+114 
-120 GRSRPT
+120 
-126 HEFLRQWEA
+126 
-135 RFGNRG
+135 
-141 RHFRMIHTVRADC
+141 
-154 LTLRSTVAT
+154 
-163 VSASD
+163 
-168 TSSDTRGFTHR
+168 
-179 RGRWVK
+179 
-185 GGRGGHFRGG
+185 
-195 SGWDFAPPLVRGV
+195 
-208 FDPICNVSASRAS
+208 
-221 CTGVCGASAVG
+221 
-232 GTMADAGIDRASVIG
+232 DAGIDRASVLG
-247 PVAPSHDHLIDVDPL
+247 PVAPSHDHLIDVDPP
-262 LGVARGIETSVG
+262 LGVARSFETTVSR
-274 SPVIREADVRS
+274 PVFRETGVRS
-285 MSFDVRPARLSAFD
+285 MSFDLRPSRLSSFD
-299 PEVDQLGPTEMDL
+299 PDVDQLGPTEMDL

-357 MEVQLAKAIE
+357 TEVQLAKAIE
-367 RGRLAVEALADPK
+367 RGRLAVEALADPA
-380 GARDHRRALREDAVA
+380 GAKDHRRALREDAVA

-525 RGTLSLETPIGDDG
+525 RGTLSLETPIGEDG
-539 EASLG
+539 DASLG
-544 DFVADRD
+544 DFVADRE

-557 TAARNILRTE
+557 TAARNILRKE

-587 GLGRREPLTLQEIG
+587 GLGLRDPLTLQEIG

-627 SQSLRGLLV
+627 SQNLRELLV

>member
-1 MVTRLGWQWLCLVGS
+1 MS
-16 VRLHVFQGQGNRL
+16 
-29 DLLGSFIRDFNPVV
+29 
-43 VLERHNQLNEVKRI
+43 
-57 CLEVINERCLW
+57 
-68 HNFFLINLQGIGDD
+68 
-82 VAQPFEGNVVAHRVP
+82 
-97 HGLPCRVAGFGV
+97 
-109 GAPNT
+109 
-114 APEYTT
+114 
-120 GRSRPT
+120 
-126 HEFLRQWEA
+126 
-135 RFGNRG
+135 
-141 RHFRMIHTVRADC
+141 
-154 LTLRSTVAT
+154 
-163 VSASD
+163 
-168 TSSDTRGFTHR
+168 
-179 RGRWVK
+179 
-185 GGRGGHFRGG
+185 
-195 SGWDFAPPLVRGV
+195 
-208 FDPICNVSASRAS
+208 
-221 CTGVCGASAVG
+221 
-232 GTMADAGIDRASVIG
+232 DAGIDRASVLG
-247 PVAPSHDHLIDVDPL
+247 PVAPSHDHMIDVDPP
-262 LGVARGIETSVG
+262 LGVARSFETTV
-274 SPVIREADVRS
+274 SPPVFRETGTRS
-285 MSFDVRPARLSAFD
+285 MSFDLRPSRLSSFD
-299 PEVDQLGPTEMDL
+299 PDVDQLGPTEMDL

-357 MEVQLAKAIE
+357 TEVQLAKAIE
-367 RGRLAVEALADPK
+367 RGRLAVEALADPA
-380 GARDHRRALREDAVA
+380 GAKDHRRALREDAVA

-525 RGTLSLETPIGDDG
+525 RGTLSLETPIGEDG
-539 EASLG
+539 DASLG
-544 DFVADRD
+544 DFVADRE

-557 TAARNILRTE
+557 TAARNILRKE

-587 GLGRREPLTLQEIG
+587 GLGLRDPLTLQEIG

-627 SQSLRGLLV
+627 SQNLRELLV

>member
-1 MVTRLGWQWLCLVGS
+1 MS
-16 VRLHVFQGQGNRL
+16 
-29 DLLGSFIRDFNPVV
+29 
-43 VLERHNQLNEVKRI
+43 
-57 CLEVINERCLW
+57 
-68 HNFFLINLQGIGDD
+68 
-82 VAQPFEGNVVAHRVP
+82 
-97 HGLPCRVAGFGV
+97 
-109 GAPNT
+109 
-114 APEYTT
+114 
-120 GRSRPT
+120 
-126 HEFLRQWEA
+126 
-135 RFGNRG
+135 
-141 RHFRMIHTVRADC
+141 
-154 LTLRSTVAT
+154 
-163 VSASD
+163 
-168 TSSDTRGFTHR
+168 
-179 RGRWVK
+179 
-185 GGRGGHFRGG
+185 
-195 SGWDFAPPLVRGV
+195 
-208 FDPICNVSASRAS
+208 
-221 CTGVCGASAVG
+221 
-232 GTMADAGIDRASVIG
+232 DAGIDRASVLG
-247 PVAPSHDHLIDVDPL
+247 PVAPSHDHLIDVDPP
-262 LGVARGIETSVG
+262 LGVARSFETTV
-274 SPVIREADVRS
+274 SPPVFRETGTRS
-285 MSFDVRPARLSAFD
+285 MSFDLRPSRLSSFD
-299 PEVDQLGPTEMDL
+299 PDVDQLGPTEMDL

-357 MEVQLAKAIE
+357 TEVQLAKAIE
-367 RGRLAVEALADPK
+367 RGRLAVEALADPA
-380 GARDHRRALREDAVA
+380 GAKDHRRALREDAVA

-502 NLDEIAEAAGMSS
+502 NLDEIAEAAGMPS

-525 RGTLSLETPIGDDG
+525 RGTLSLETPIGEDG
-539 EASLG
+539 DASLG
-544 DFVADRD
+544 DFVADRE

-557 TAARNILRTE
+557 TAARNILRKE

-587 GLGRREPLTLQEIG
+587 GLGLRDPLTLQEIG

-627 SQSLRGLLV
+627 SQNLRELLV

>member
-1 MVTRLGWQWLCLVGS
+1 MS
-16 VRLHVFQGQGNRL
+16 
-29 DLLGSFIRDFNPVV
+29 
-43 VLERHNQLNEVKRI
+43 
-57 CLEVINERCLW
+57 
-68 HNFFLINLQGIGDD
+68 
-82 VAQPFEGNVVAHRVP
+82 
-97 HGLPCRVAGFGV
+97 
-109 GAPNT
+109 
-114 APEYTT
+114 
-120 GRSRPT
+120 
-126 HEFLRQWEA
+126 
-135 RFGNRG
+135 
-141 RHFRMIHTVRADC
+141 
-154 LTLRSTVAT
+154 
-163 VSASD
+163 
-168 TSSDTRGFTHR
+168 
-179 RGRWVK
+179 
-185 GGRGGHFRGG
+185 
-195 SGWDFAPPLVRGV
+195 
-208 FDPICNVSASRAS
+208 
-221 CTGVCGASAVG
+221 
-232 GTMADAGIDRASVIG
+232 DAGIDRASVLG
-247 PVAPSHDHLIDVDPL
+247 PVAPSHDHLIDVDPP
-262 LGVARGIETSVG
+262 LGVARSFETTV
-274 SPVIREADVRS
+274 SPPVFRETGTLS
-285 MSFDVRPARLSAFD
+285 MSFDLRPSRLSSFD
-299 PEVDQLGPTEMDL
+299 PDVDQLGPTEMDL

-357 MEVQLAKAIE
+357 TEVQLAKAIE
-367 RGRLAVEALADPK
+367 RGRLAVEALADPA
-380 GARDHRRALREDAVA
+380 GAKDHRRALREDAVA

-525 RGTLSLETPIGDDG
+525 RGTLSLETPIGEDG
-539 EASLG
+539 DASLG
-544 DFVADRD
+544 DFVADRE

-557 TAARNILRTE
+557 TAARNILRKE

-587 GLGRREPLTLQEIG
+587 GLGLRDPLTLQEIG

-627 SQSLRGLLV
+627 SQNLRELLV

>member
-1 MVTRLGWQWLCLVGS
+1 MS
-16 VRLHVFQGQGNRL
+16 
-29 DLLGSFIRDFNPVV
+29 
-43 VLERHNQLNEVKRI
+43 
-57 CLEVINERCLW
+57 
-68 HNFFLINLQGIGDD
+68 
-82 VAQPFEGNVVAHRVP
+82 
-97 HGLPCRVAGFGV
+97 
-109 GAPNT
+109 
-114 APEYTT
+114 
-120 GRSRPT
+120 
-126 HEFLRQWEA
+126 
-135 RFGNRG
+135 
-141 RHFRMIHTVRADC
+141 
-154 LTLRSTVAT
+154 
-163 VSASD
+163 
-168 TSSDTRGFTHR
+168 
-179 RGRWVK
+179 
-185 GGRGGHFRGG
+185 
-195 SGWDFAPPLVRGV
+195 
-208 FDPICNVSASRAS
+208 
-221 CTGVCGASAVG
+221 
-232 GTMADAGIDRASVIG
+232 DAGIDRASVLG
-247 PVAPSHDHLIDVDPL
+247 PVAPSHDHLIDVDPP
-262 LGVARGIETSVG
+262 LGVARSFETTV
-274 SPVIREADVRS
+274 SPPVFRETGTRS
-285 MSFDVRPARLSAFD
+285 MSFDLRPSRLSSFD
-299 PEVDQLGPTEMDL
+299 PDVDQLGPSEMDL

-357 MEVQLAKAIE
+357 TEVQLAKAIE
-367 RGRLAVEALADPK
+367 RGRLAVEALADPA
-380 GARDHRRALREDAVA
+380 GANDQRRALREDAVA

-525 RGTLSLETPIGDDG
+525 RGTLSLETPIGEDG
-539 EASLG
+539 DASLG
-544 DFVADRD
+544 DFVADRE

-557 TAARNILRTE
+557 TAARNILRKE

-587 GLGRREPLTLQEIG
+587 GLGLRDPLTLQEIG

-627 SQSLRGLLV
+627 SQNLRELLV

>member
-1 MVTRLGWQWLCLVGS
+1 MS
-16 VRLHVFQGQGNRL
+16 
-29 DLLGSFIRDFNPVV
+29 
-43 VLERHNQLNEVKRI
+43 
-57 CLEVINERCLW
+57 
-68 HNFFLINLQGIGDD
+68 
-82 VAQPFEGNVVAHRVP
+82 
-97 HGLPCRVAGFGV
+97 
-109 GAPNT
+109 
-114 APEYTT
+114 
-120 GRSRPT
+120 
-126 HEFLRQWEA
+126 
-135 RFGNRG
+135 
-141 RHFRMIHTVRADC
+141 
-154 LTLRSTVAT
+154 
-163 VSASD
+163 
-168 TSSDTRGFTHR
+168 
-179 RGRWVK
+179 
-185 GGRGGHFRGG
+185 
-195 SGWDFAPPLVRGV
+195 
-208 FDPICNVSASRAS
+208 
-221 CTGVCGASAVG
+221 
-232 GTMADAGIDRASVIG
+232 DAGIDRASVLG
-247 PVAPSHDHLIDVDPL
+247 PVAPSHDHLIDVDPP
-262 LGVARGIETSVG
+262 LGVARSFETTV
-274 SPVIREADVRS
+274 SPPVFRETGTRS
-285 MSFDVRPARLSAFD
+285 MSFDLRPSRLSSFD
-299 PEVDQLGPTEMDL
+299 PDVDQLGPTEMDL

-357 MEVQLAKAIE
+357 TEVQLAKAIE
-367 RGRLAVEALADPK
+367 RGRLAVEALADPA
-380 GARDHRRALREDAVA
+380 GAKDHRRALREDAVA
-395 GERARDYMIEANLR
+395 GERARGYMIEANLR

-525 RGTLSLETPIGDDG
+525 RGTLSLETPIGEDG
-539 EASLG
+539 DASLG
-544 DFVADRD
+544 DFVADRE

-557 TAARNILRTE
+557 TAARNILRKE

-587 GLGRREPLTLQEIG
+587 GLGLRDPLTLQEIG

-627 SQSLRGLLV
+627 SQNLRELLV

>member
-1 MVTRLGWQWLCLVGS
+1 MS
-16 VRLHVFQGQGNRL
+16 
-29 DLLGSFIRDFNPVV
+29 
-43 VLERHNQLNEVKRI
+43 
-57 CLEVINERCLW
+57 
-68 HNFFLINLQGIGDD
+68 
-82 VAQPFEGNVVAHRVP
+82 
-97 HGLPCRVAGFGV
+97 
-109 GAPNT
+109 
-114 APEYTT
+114 
-120 GRSRPT
+120 
-126 HEFLRQWEA
+126 
-135 RFGNRG
+135 
-141 RHFRMIHTVRADC
+141 
-154 LTLRSTVAT
+154 
-163 VSASD
+163 
-168 TSSDTRGFTHR
+168 
-179 RGRWVK
+179 
-185 GGRGGHFRGG
+185 
-195 SGWDFAPPLVRGV
+195 
-208 FDPICNVSASRAS
+208 
-221 CTGVCGASAVG
+221 
-232 GTMADAGIDRASVIG
+232 DAGIDRASVLG
-247 PVAPSHDHLIDVDPL
+247 PVAPSHDHLIDVDPP
-262 LGVARGIETSVG
+262 LGVARSFETTV
-274 SPVIREADVRS
+274 SPPVFRETGTRS
-285 MSFDVRPARLSAFD
+285 MSFDLRPSRLSSFD
-299 PEVDQLGPTEMDL
+299 PDVDQLGPTEMDL

-357 MEVQLAKAIE
+357 TEVQLAKAIE
-367 RGRLAVEALADPK
+367 RGRLAVEALADPA
-380 GARDHRRALREDAVA
+380 GAKDQRRALREDAVA
-395 GERARDYMIEANLR
+395 GERARGYMIEANLR

-424 LLDLIEEGNLG
+424 LLDLIEEGHLG

-525 RGTLSLETPIGDDG
+525 RGTLSLETPIGEDG
-539 EASLG
+539 DASLG
-544 DFVADRD
+544 DFVADRE

-557 TAARNILRTE
+557 TAARNILRKE

-587 GLGRREPLTLQEIG
+587 GLGLRDPLTLQEIG

-627 SQSLRGLLV
+627 SQNLRELLV